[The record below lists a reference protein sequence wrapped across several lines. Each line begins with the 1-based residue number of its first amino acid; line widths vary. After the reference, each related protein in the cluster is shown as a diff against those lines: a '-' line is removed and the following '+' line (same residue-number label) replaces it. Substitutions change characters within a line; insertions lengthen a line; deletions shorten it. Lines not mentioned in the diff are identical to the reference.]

1 MGRMS
6 ELAAEIEHYG
16 KWGFPAWEIAEMM
29 ELPYDQVEEV
39 LKDIRIDFDQYMMD
53 DNPIE
58 DF

>member
-6 ELAAEIEHYG
+6 ELAAEIEQYG
-16 KWGFPAWEIAEMM
+16 KWGFSACEIAEMM

-39 LKDIRIDFDQYMMD
+39 LKDVRIDFDQYMMD